1 MQKPYKHIQDSK
13 KVLKSLVSEAKTM
26 GNVKTRLT
34 ELNTLIRL
42 VNSFEEMLNKK
53 YFTEYF
59 DILLLS
65 RLYHFFLDNDV
76 YATNEVPIQ
85 AFLYWLDRDNEKGK
99 ENIKKDIT
107 GLLQGCQLNESL
119 KDGKCNFDTHEQW
132 SEVLEDT
139 LLKVKEQIQWKTK
152 CKK

>member
-1 MQKPYKHIQDSK
+1 MKPYKTIQNSK
-13 KVLKSLVSEAKTM
+13 KVLKSLISEAKTM
-26 GNVKTRLT
+26 DNVRTRLT
-34 ELNTLIRL
+34 ELNTLIKL

-65 RLYHFFLDNDV
+65 RMYNFFLDNDV

-85 AFLYWLDRDNEKGK
+85 PFIYWLNQDNEKGK
-99 ENIKKDIT
+99 NIIKKDII

-119 KDGKCNFDTHEQW
+119 LKGKAEFD
-132 SEVLEDT
+132 EVEVWDKVLGDT
-139 LLKVKEQIQWKTK
+139 LIKVKEGIKWELKI
-152 CKK
+152 